1 MTAVE
6 QDRAEPA
13 SGELETLAAR
23 VDAALAKV
31 DALPAPVQAVAIELK
46 DALDALHRVGL
57 ARIIT
62 DLRAD
67 PRGRELLFALVDV
80 PEVLTLFRLHGLVK
94 APDLATRT
102 RLAFDELVGQGLDAE
117 LVRVEGTVAVL
128 RIPGATGCSGAELK
142 ERVVRSLR
150 HAVPGLS
157 AVEVE
162 EPVKQPTLI
171 TLSSLTVRPG
181 AGWVDGPDRLGVLPG
196 QLRRVDVS
204 GTNAVVLVA
213 AGTVAAW
220 VNECPRQ
227 GEPLDGGRLD
237 PDEHTITC
245 AAHGLEFDARTGESL
260 SVPGLALTAVPV
272 RERDGVVQLRPPPPS
287 SVGGGP

>member
-6 QDRAEPA
+6 PDRAEPVVDA
-13 SGELETLAAR
+13 FEQLAAR

-31 DALPAPVQAVAIELK
+31 NALPAPVQVVAVELK

-94 APDLATRT
+94 VPDLAART
-102 RLAFDELVGQGLDAE
+102 RLAFDALVAQGLDGE
-117 LVRVEGTVAVL
+117 LVRVEGTAAVL
-128 RIPGATGCSGAELK
+128 RLPGATGCSGAELK
-142 ERVVRSLR
+142 DRAVRSLR
-150 HAVPGLS
+150 HAVPGLT

-162 EPVKQPTLI
+162 EPVKAPTLI
-171 TLSSLTVRPG
+171 PLSSLLTRTG
-181 AGWVDGPDRLGVLPG
+181 AGWVDGPARFGVLPG
-196 QLRRVDVS
+196 QLRRVEVG
-204 GTNAVVLVA
+204 GTSAVVLVDRD
-213 AGTVAAW
+213 TVGAW
-220 VNECPRQ
+220 VNACPRQ

-237 PDEHTITC
+237 VDEHTITC
-245 AAHGLEFDARTGESL
+245 AAHGLEFDALTGESL

-272 RERDGVVQLRPPPPS
+272 RERDGVVQLRPPPPMDR
-287 SVGGGP
+287 GPG